1 MVSRNL
7 GVKAGQSIAGLWY
20 TWESMAR
27 ALD

>member
-7 GVKAGQSIAGLWY
+7 GVKADKSTAGLWY